1 MSEMVERVA
10 KAIVA
15 RIDVMDGCGST
26 WDAAPASAK
35 EEAFIIARAAIEA
48 MREPTEPMIQ
58 RGWELL
64 RGNLRPDEIYPHM
77 IDEAL
82 RHAVSAQKEPS

>member
-10 KAIVA
+10 AGIYSNDFHGDPDTA
-15 RIDVMDGCGST
+15 FEDLPDDVRDGYLLT
-26 WDAAPASAK
+26 
-35 EEAFIIARAAIEA
+35 ARAAIEA
-48 MREPTEPMIQ
+48 MRAPTDAMVTK
-58 RGWELL
+58 GWELI

-82 RHAVSAQKEPS
+82 K